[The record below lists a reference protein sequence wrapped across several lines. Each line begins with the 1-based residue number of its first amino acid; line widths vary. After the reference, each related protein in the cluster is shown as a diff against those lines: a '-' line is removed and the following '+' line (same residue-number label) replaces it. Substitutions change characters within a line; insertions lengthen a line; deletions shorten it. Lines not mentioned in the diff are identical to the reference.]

1 MSALAAPRIVPEK
14 LGVTSNP
21 PVAAGAKIHH
31 GALVVMDAGFAK
43 PAATAVGLVTLG
55 IAEESVDNTGGAA
68 GAKRV
73 LVKRGC
79 FLFAN
84 LAGDAI
90 TEADI
95 GKDAYVVDD
104 QTVAKTS
111 ATNTRSIA
119 GTVIDLDAIG
129 VWIRVGL

>member
-14 LGVTSNP
+14 AGVTSNP

-43 PAATAVGLVTLG
+43 PGYAAAGLVTLG
-55 IAEESVDNTGGAA
+55 IAEETVDNTGGAA

-73 LVKRGC
+73 VVKRGC
-79 FLFAN
+79 FHFAN
-84 LAGDAI
+84 HGADAV

-119 GTVIDLDAIG
+119 GKVVDVDAAG